1 MSNPNL
7 FFPTPVWVTKIKD
20 YVNINNDI
28 YKYIKNMQSMDE
40 KGVIKS
46 NVNGW
51 HSKNFNLADE
61 QPRKFISNISENI
74 NSVLK
79 DMNWDDPDQKIKISS
94 MWAIINKGGAKCQ
107 TSSRQ

>member
-1 MSNPNL
+1 MSTKS

-40 KGVIKS
+40 RGYKS

-61 QPRKFISNISENI
+61 QPR
-74 NSVLK
+74 NSY
-79 DMNWDDPDQKIKISS
+79 
-94 MWAIINKGGAKCQ
+94 Q
-107 TSSRQ
+107 TFQRILTQF